1 MIMDPNFYFPFKKA
15 DSVYMYWTYL
25 HSVFLSPSPPA
36 KGPVSSCQSLLSAL
50 FVVVLFSC
58 VFMGQAV
65 GKEESKKEELN
76 AYDPFADYS
85 EFENT
90 ADEQKNINFF
100 QHGRFIT
107 LGVQGGVKLFT
118 MNMASFYNIG
128 PTYGGYLNYFFD
140 MNFAIQFAV
149 TASSHYIAFD
159 TGGGQSATPGA
170 GQAGATANNYACVNS
185 ATCFLGSADFISMGI
200 DFKYFLDKSL
210 FNKNFQWLAPY
221 LFIGVLRSSLIMTAT
236 FGQTG
241 EFFDDSGYGLNMGL
255 GLEFHF
261 MKKIHFGLQYAFQFV
276 TLGREYL
283 PLSLSGGK
291 SLSFRPYGDWM
302 NVTMILGVNF

>member
-1 MIMDPNFYFPFKKA
+1 
-15 DSVYMYWTYL
+15 MYWPYG
-25 HSVFLSPSPPA
+25 HFIFLTPSSSQKDPA
-36 KGPVSSCQSLLSAL
+36 FSYQSLLSTLCAMVL
-50 FVVVLFSC
+50 LSFVPIN
-58 VFMGQAV
+58 QAV

-128 PTYGGYLNYFFD
+128 PSYGGYLNYFFD
-140 MNFAIQFAV
+140 MNFAIQFAI
-149 TASSHYIAFD
+149 TASSHYIAFNIGGAPPAAT
-159 TGGGQSATPGA
+159 TGGTGQT
-170 GQAGATANNYACVNS
+170 GATTSNYACVANS
-185 ATCFLGSADFISMGI
+185 PTCFLGSADFISMGI

-210 FNKNFQWLAPY
+210 FTKSFQWLAPY
-221 LFIGVLRSSLIMTAT
+221 FFIGVLRSSLIMTAT
-236 FGQTG
+236 YGQVG
-241 EFFDDSGYGLNMGL
+241 EFVDDSGYGVNMGL

-261 MKKIHFGLQYAFQFV
+261 LKKIHIGLQYAFQFV
-276 TLGREYL
+276 TLNREYM

-291 SLSFRPYGDWM
+291 NLNFRPYGDWM
-302 NVTMILGVNF
+302 NINMILGVNF